1 MSLQSSRI
9 RRSVTATAFLFDMDG
24 TLVDS
29 HASIEAVWFEF
40 AERHGVDKAVMAK
53 ALPGR
58 LAADIIL
65 RVLGPTAD
73 LRAALR
79 WIREREHQSP
89 VPVRPIAG
97 TKEFLASVPRDRWAV
112 VTSASRSMMV
122 RRLTA
127 AGLPTPNVAVCA
139 EDVAVGKPDP
149 EGFLSAAQQLGV
161 SIESCVVFE
170 DADAGIAAAHAA
182 GARCIAIGNESGPQ
196 VARVDD
202 FESLRVAVHD
212 GALVVDVEPVP

>member
-1 MSLQSSRI
+1 MSLQPSPI
-9 RRSVTATAFLFDMDG
+9 RRSIDAAAFLFDMDG

-40 AERHGVDKAVMAK
+40 AERHGVDKAVVAE

-73 LRAALR
+73 IRAELQ
-79 WIREREHQSP
+79 WIRDQEHHCL

-97 TKEFLASVPRDRWAV
+97 AAQFLASVPADRWAV

-127 AGLPTPNVAVCA
+127 AGLPIPQIAVSA
-139 EDVAVGKPDP
+139 EDVTVGKPDP
-149 EGFLSAAQQLGV
+149 QGFLLAAQQLNV
-161 SIESCVVFE
+161 SIKSCIVFE
-170 DADAGIAAAHAA
+170 DSTAGITAAETA
-182 GARCIAIGNESGPQ
+182 GARCITIGCEPGQ
-196 VARVDD
+196 HLARVDD
-202 FESLRVAVHD
+202 FESMRVAFRA
-212 GALVVDVEPVP
+212 GTLVIDVDPAR